1 MPLGYLNL
9 ENCTYSC
16 SVLVWQGETLASRVI
31 KGGKNSMKAPP
42 LAVSP
47 KGPQNNYL
55 SNKVR

>member
-1 MPLGYLNL
+1 MPSWYLKL
-9 ENCTYSC
+9 ENYNYWIFIC
-16 SVLVWQGETLASRVI
+16 QGETPASRVI